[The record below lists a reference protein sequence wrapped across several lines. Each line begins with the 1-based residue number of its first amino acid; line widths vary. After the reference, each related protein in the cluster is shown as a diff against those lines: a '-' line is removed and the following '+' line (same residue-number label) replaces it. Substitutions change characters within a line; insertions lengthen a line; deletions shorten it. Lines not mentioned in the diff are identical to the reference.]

1 MNASQFALCLHN
13 SSQAYLGKTFPPALM
28 KVLALEIKKKHL
40 NNIRTPLFVVKKPLE
55 VSELSGKAYKKI

>member
-1 MNASQFALCLHN
+1 MSTQLFIRIFRE
-13 SSQAYLGKTFPPALM
+13 KFPPALM
-28 KVLALEIKKKHL
+28 KVLALEILKKNF